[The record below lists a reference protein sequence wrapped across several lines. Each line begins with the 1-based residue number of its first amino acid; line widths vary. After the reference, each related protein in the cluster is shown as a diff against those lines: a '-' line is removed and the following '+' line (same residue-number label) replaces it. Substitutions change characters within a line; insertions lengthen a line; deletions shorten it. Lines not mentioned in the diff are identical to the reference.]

1 MSEQTTT
8 HQMLL
13 KAIVNIVNAKILAK
27 DWMNQN
33 TIHTSV
39 NDAYVEIEINF
50 GCPIHLS
57 KETAE
62 ELIEIYS
69 KYPGFSNPILIYHR
83 NVEGVI
89 ENGIVMRL
97 QLTDAANVNKVDFT
111 KPIELVRY
119 PDIEIEFIEELS
131 GWFISYREKKN
142 PAVTRWCPMIAVKN
156 IDTRELYVILNCV
169 NDKILKSFSNY
180 SGVSDF
186 QFIIPSNASDV
197 KLFEKAEVDKMIA
210 YLNDNRNTVLNIEPI
225 RNTCESFRKLD
236 ILRVLQ
242 RCYNS
247 AALRA
252 KDEIK
257 ILEDRINHFW
267 N

>member
-13 KAIVNIVNAKILAK
+13 NAIINTIDSKVSDK
-27 DWMNQN
+27 DWMSKN
-33 TIHTSV
+33 TIYTSV

-50 GCPIHLS
+50 GGPIFLS
-57 KETAE
+57 KEAAE
-62 ELIEIYS
+62 ELLEIYS
-69 KYPGFSNPILIYHR
+69 KIPSFTNPILSCRR
-83 NVEGVI
+83 NVEGDI
-89 ENGIVMRL
+89 DDGLVMRL

-111 KPIELVRY
+111 KPIELVHY